1 MIESVPVAGPP
12 LLEDYEGYAHLA
24 PAVRDLRDEAA
35 MLVPRIGGRKVWMVN
50 STARGGGVAEM
61 LPGIVSGLRQVGVEA
76 EWLVAATDR
85 QEFFA
90 LTKRLHNLIH
100 GTGDPRLGEEDAAL
114 YRAVSE
120 ALAEELAERIGPE
133 DLVLVHDP
141 QPMGAGALLR
151 ERLPVRTLW
160 RSHIGLDRRTVETRA
175 AWDFLAP
182 YAAAYEHAVFSAPEY
197 IPDVFA
203 GRATL
208 IRPAIDPLAHKN
220 RELSPTKLQGILCNA
235 ALARQ
240 HAPVLTAPFGR
251 PTRRLSPDGR
261 WLPSTEEDELGIL
274 FRPVVTQISRWDR
287 LKGFAPL
294 LQAFVLLKRRSDR
307 EEDPQHRRR
316 RELCRLIL
324 AGPEP
329 EAVEDDPEGR
339 EVLESLRQAYFALP
353 PELQPEV
360 ALISLPMSSRR
371 ENALV
376 VNALQRCS
384 SVVVQNSLEEGFG
397 LTVAEAM
404 WKRTAVL
411 GSHACGIRQ
420 QIHHGIDGRLVHD
433 PEDPEGVAEALDGLL
448 ADSRDRERLAAAA
461 QRRVYTEFLVF
472 TQIREWLRLMA
483 QTVSPM

>member
-1 MIESVPVAGPP
+1 MIETVPVAGPP

-61 LPGIVSGLRQVGVEA
+61 LPGLVSGLRQVGVEA

-100 GTGDPRLGEEDAAL
+100 GTGDPRLGEDDAAV

-120 ALAEELAERIGPE
+120 ALAEELAEHIGPE
-133 DLVLVHDP
+133 DLVVVHDP

-160 RSHIGLDRRTVETRA
+160 RCHIGLDRRTEGTRA

-240 HAPVLTAPFGR
+240 HAPVLTPAFER
-251 PTRRLSPDGR
+251 PARRLAPDGR
-261 WLPSTEEDELGIL
+261 WLPATEADELGIL
-274 FRPVVTQISRWDR
+274 FRPVVAQISRWDR

-294 LQAFVLLKRRSDR
+294 LQAFVLLKRRSDPG
-307 EEDPQHRRR
+307 EDPRHRRR
-316 RELCRLIL
+316 RELLRLIL

-329 EAVEDDPEGR
+329 EAVADDPEGR
-339 EVLESLRQAYFALP
+339 EVLESLRQAWFALP
-353 PELQPEV
+353 PELQREV

-371 ENALV
+371 ENALM

-397 LTVAEAM
+397 LTVAESM
-404 WKRTAVL
+404 WKRTVVL

-420 QIHHGIDGRLVHD
+420 QIHHGIDGHLVHD
-433 PEDPEGVAEALDGLL
+433 PEDPEGLADALDGLL
-448 ADSRDRERLAAAA
+448 ADAQLRDRLAAAA
-461 QRRVYTEFLVF
+461 QRRVYSEFLVF
-472 TQIREWLRLMA
+472 AQIRAWLRLMA

>member
-12 LLEDYEGYAHLA
+12 LLEDYEGYAHLV
-24 PAVRDLRDEAA
+24 PVVRDLRDEAA
-35 MLVPRIGGRKVWMVN
+35 MLVPRLGGRKVWMVN

-61 LPGIVSGLRQVGVEA
+61 LPGVVSGLRQLGVDA
-76 EWLVAATDR
+76 GWLVAATDR

-100 GTGDPRLGEEDAAL
+100 GTGDPRLGDDDAAL
-114 YRAVSE
+114 YRKVSE
-120 ALAEELAERIGPE
+120 ELAAELAERIRPD
-133 DLVLVHDP
+133 DLVVIHDP

-151 ERLPVRTLW
+151 ERLPVRALW
-160 RSHIGLDRRTVETRA
+160 RCHIGLDRRTGETRA
-175 AWDFLAP
+175 AWDLLAP

-220 RELSPTKLQGILCNA
+220 RELSPTKIQGILCNA
-235 ALARQ
+235 ALARL
-240 HAPVLTAPFGR
+240 HAPVLTPPFTR
-251 PTRRLSPDGR
+251 PARRLAPDGR
-261 WLPSTEEDELGIL
+261 WLPATEEDELGLL

-294 LQAFVLLKRRSDR
+294 LQAFVRLKGK
-307 EEDPQHRRR
+307 EDGAEPRHRRR
-316 RELCRLIL
+316 RELLRLVL
-324 AGPEP
+324 AGPDP
-329 EAVEDDPEGR
+329 EAVADDPEGL
-339 EVLESLRQAYFALP
+339 EVMESLRQAYIALP
-353 PELQPEV
+353 PELQRDV

-371 ENALV
+371 ENALM

-404 WKRTAVL
+404 WKRKPVL

-420 QIHHGIDGRLVHD
+420 QIHHGIDGHLVHD
-433 PEDPEGVAEALDGLL
+433 PEDADGVAEALDGLL
-448 ADSRDRERLAAAA
+448 ADPVERDRLAAAA
-461 QRRVYTEFLVF
+461 QRRVYSEFLLF
-472 TQIREWLRLMA
+472 TQIRDWLRLMA
-483 QTVSPM
+483 ETVSPM

>member
-1 MIESVPVAGPP
+1 MIERVPVAGPP

-24 PAVRDLRDEAA
+24 PVVRDLREEAA
-35 MLVPRIGGRKVWMVN
+35 LLVRRVGERKVWMVN

-61 LPGIVSGLRQVGVEA
+61 LPGVVSGLRQLGVEA
-76 EWLVAATDR
+76 DWLVATTDR
-85 QEFFA
+85 EEFFA

-114 YRAVSE
+114 YRKVSE
-120 ALAEELAERIGPE
+120 ALAAELAERVGPE
-133 DLVLVHDP
+133 DLVVVHDP

-151 ERLPVRTLW
+151 DRLPVRALW
-160 RSHIGLDRRTVETRA
+160 RCHIGLDRRNDETRA

-182 YAAAYEHAVFSAPEY
+182 YAPAYEHAVFSAPEY

-220 RELSPTKLQGILCNA
+220 RELSPTKLQGVLCNA

-240 HAPVLTAPFGR
+240 HAPVLTPPFER
-251 PTRRLSPDGR
+251 PARRLAPDGR
-261 WLPSTEEDELGIL
+261 WLPATEDDELGIL

-294 LQAFVLLKRRSDR
+294 LQAFVRLKRRTDR
-307 EEDPQHRRR
+307 TEPLHRRR
-316 RELCRLIL
+316 RELLRLVL
-324 AGPEP
+324 VGPEP
-329 EAVEDDPEGR
+329 EAVADDPEGQ

-353 PELQPEV
+353 PEVQRDV

-371 ENALV
+371 ENALI
-376 VNALQRCS
+376 VNTLQRCS

-404 WKRTAVL
+404 WKRAAVL

-420 QIHHGIDGRLVHD
+420 QIHHGIDGHLVHD
-433 PEDPEGVAEALDGLL
+433 PEDPEGLADALDALL
-448 ADSRDRERLAAAA
+448 ADPEERERLAAAA
-461 QRRVYTEFLVF
+461 QRRVYAEFLVF
-472 TQIREWLRLMA
+472 TQIRDWLRLMA